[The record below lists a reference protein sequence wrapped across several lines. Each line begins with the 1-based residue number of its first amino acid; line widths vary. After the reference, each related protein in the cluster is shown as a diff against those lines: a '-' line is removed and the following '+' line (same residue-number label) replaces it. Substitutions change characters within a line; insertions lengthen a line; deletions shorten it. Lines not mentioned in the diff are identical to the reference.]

1 MISNALLKFAAA
13 HDWHAAED
21 EEYVFGKFSGY
32 CFTAKTSEA
41 LSSYFVP
48 LAGISPEDLLDLSK
62 YIEEGRFA
70 LKLVDYE
77 MTDNFLSLR
86 AKDTLFNSTAK
97 QIERFLTQLTEKLNE
112 FDLNPQNCI
121 ICGQPSETESLY
133 VGLYAYTH
141 PECLDKEGIDYTAAI
156 SKDTDDS
163 EELLI
168 LKRDGDGEELIAY
181 DIDVENK
188 LLPPKSENLAALAA
202 EMDLYSD
209 DLIRNLAE
217 LCAVPSVKGTAE
229 KNAPFGQATADALDV
244 FLRQAKSLGFRTKNI
259 DYMAGYAEYGP
270 EESNEMI
277 ACVCH
282 LDVVPSG
289 DGWTGDPWTLR
300 QEDGKLIA
308 RGVNDDKG
316 PALAALYAA
325 KALMDDPDYSPDKRI
340 RIIVG
345 LDEESGSACMEHYVK
360 HEEIPKNGFTADAD
374 FPAIYAEK
382 GIARLRFTIPRL
394 RDDVILTAKAGG
406 AVNMVPSSCKVELK
420 DGTVKTFEGVTAHGS
435 RPELGQNAINLA
447 VEFLEAEIDEDSFVS
462 FYSKYFSE
470 AGGKALGLAY
480 EDESGSTTANAGLL
494 DIDEE
499 QAELVVDLRYPV
511 SFDIDSALEKL
522 NDSLAKEGVSL
533 RVQENMEPLYLPKTS
548 PLIST
553 LMEVYNEATGTQGHA
568 VAIGGGTYARSIPN
582 ICAYGPAF
590 PGDEDVAHQ
599 ADEWIVTEKLLAA
612 ACIYRNAFRKLASK
626 E

>member
-21 EEYVFGKFSGY
+21 EKYVFGKFNGY
-32 CFTAKTSEA
+32 CFTAKTIDA

-48 LAGISPEDLLDLSK
+48 LAGISPENLLDLSK
-62 YIEEGRFA
+62 YIEEERFS

-97 QIERFLTQLTEKLNE
+97 QIKRFLTQLTEKLE
-112 FDLNPQNCI
+112 EYELNPQNCI
-121 ICGQPSETESLY
+121 ICGQPAETESLY

-141 PECLDKEGIDYTAAI
+141 PECLDKEGIDYTAGFKGDA
-156 SKDTDDS
+156 SNS
-163 EELLI
+163 EELLL
-168 LKRDGDGEELIAY
+168 LKHDEDGEDLIAY
-181 DIDVENK
+181 DLNVEDE
-188 LLPPKSENLAALAA
+188 LLVPEAIKLAALAA
-202 EMDLYSD
+202 EMDLYSES
-209 DLIRNLAE
+209 LIRDLAE
-217 LCAVPSVKGTAE
+217 LCAIPSVKETAE
-229 KNAPFGQATADALDV
+229 ENAPFGQATVDALDV
-244 FLRQAKSLGFRTKNI
+244 FLRQAETLGFRIKNI
-259 DYMAGYAEYGP
+259 DNMAGYAEYGP
-270 EESNEMI
+270 EDASEMI

-282 LDVVPSG
+282 LDVVPAG
-289 DGWTGDPWTLR
+289 DGWTGDPWQLR

-308 RGVNDDKG
+308 RGVTDDKG
-316 PALAALYAA
+316 PALSALYAA
-325 KALMDDPDYSPDKRI
+325 KVLMDDPDYSPDRRI

-360 HEEIPKNGFTADAD
+360 HEEIPQMGFTADAD

-394 RDDVILTAKAGG
+394 KEDVIVTAKAGS
-406 AVNMVPSSCKVELK
+406 AVNMVPSSCKIELK
-420 DGTVKTFEGVTAHGS
+420 DGSSEFFDGVTAHGS
-435 RPELGQNAINLA
+435 RPDLGVNAINVA
-447 VEFLEAEIDEDSFVS
+447 VDSLLEKKHEDSFLS
-462 FYSKYFSE
+462 FYKKFFSE
-470 AGGKALGLAY
+470 TDGKTLGLAF

-511 SFDIDSALEKL
+511 SFDIDSALDKL
-522 NDSLAKEGVSL
+522 NDFIAKEGVTL
-533 RVQENMEPLYLPKTS
+533 RVQENMKPLYLPKDS

-553 LMEVYNEATGTQGHA
+553 LMEIYNEGTGTEGRA

-599 ADEWIVTEKLLAA
+599 ADEWVTVEKLMAA
-612 ACIYRNAFRKLASK
+612 TCIYRNAFRKLAS
-626 E
+626 EE